1 MSEDEE
7 INREVHDF
15 FKKHIESNRVLDDIK
30 GLDALPGDPRVL
42 RRLGERCLREA
53 RKALRAGHH
62 TESRR
67 LGILAGQL
75 QKRAEQIDQRKPS

>member
-7 INREVHDF
+7 INQEVHEF
-15 FKKHIESNRVLDDIK
+15 FRRHIESNRVLDDIK
-30 GLDALPGDPRVL
+30 GLDAVPGDPRVL

-67 LGILAGQL
+67 LDILARQL
-75 QKRAEQIDQRKPS
+75 QKRAEHIDERKPG